1 MIKYYYEDKNKKE
14 LSTKIVDIFEENSK
28 CFIRL
33 EDSIFYPQGGGQKG
47 DRGYLVIDNQ
57 KYNIINSVKDEDYN
71 SVLIMEQKIGEE
83 HIGKDVNC
91 YLDWDFRYR
100 QMRLHTSLHIYHAL
114 IEGLNGTKLAN
125 PLLSTIE
132 DGYAV
137 NKYDENAF
145 DINILDEVTKRFKEL
160 VKTDTKVVTYPDIE
174 KENYRY
180 WKCMN
185 YIIPCGGIHVDN
197 LNEIDD
203 VDVEIT
209 HKKKAITIRIILK

>member
-14 LSTKIVDIFEENSK
+14 LSTKIIDIFEENNK

-47 DRGYLVIDNQ
+47 DRGYLIIDNQ
-57 KYNIINSVKDEDYN
+57 KYNIINSIKDEEYN
-71 SVLIMEQKIGEE
+71 SILIMEQEIDKNYIGANVE
-83 HIGKDVNC
+83 C

-114 IEGLNGTKLAN
+114 IEDMSEIKLDN

-132 DGYAV
+132 DGYAI

-145 DINILDEVTKRFKEL
+145 DINMLENVTKKFKEL
-160 VKTDTKVVTYPDIE
+160 IKSDVKVTTYPD
-174 KENYRY
+174 KKRANYRY
-180 WKCMN
+180 WECMN
-185 YIIPCGGIHVDN
+185 YLIPCGGIHVDN

-203 VDVEIT
+203 VDIEIT
-209 HKKKAITIRIILK
+209 HKKKAITVKIILK

>member
-14 LSTKIVDIFEENSK
+14 LSTKIVDIFEENNK

-47 DRGYLVIDNQ
+47 DRGYLIIDNQ
-57 KYNIINSVKDEDYN
+57 KYTIMNSIKDENYN
-71 SVLIMEQKIGEE
+71 SILIMEQEIDRKYIGENVE
-83 HIGKDVNC
+83 C
-91 YLDWDFRYR
+91 YLDWNFRYK

-114 IEGLNGTKLAN
+114 IEELNGIKLDN

-132 DGYAV
+132 DGFAV

-160 VKTDTKVVTYPDIE
+160 IKTDTKVVTYPDIE

-203 VDVEIT
+203 VDVAIT
-209 HKKKAITIRIILK
+209 HKKKAITVKIILK

>member
-14 LSTKIVDIFEENSK
+14 LNTKITDIFEENDK

-47 DRGYLVIDNQ
+47 DRGYLIIDNQ
-57 KYNIINSVKDEDYN
+57 KYNIINSIKDENYN
-71 SVLIMEQKIGEE
+71 SILIMEQDIDRKY
-83 HIGKDVNC
+83 IGKNVEC
-91 YLDWDFRYR
+91 YLDWNFRYK

-114 IEGLNGTKLAN
+114 IEDLNGIKLDN

-132 DGYAV
+132 DGFAV

-145 DINILDEVTKRFKEL
+145 DNNILDEVTKRFKEL
-160 VKTDTKVVTYPDIE
+160 IKTDTKVVTYPDVE
-174 KENYRY
+174 KEKYRY

-203 VDVEIT
+203 VDVVIT
-209 HKKKAITIRIILK
+209 HKKKATTVKVILK